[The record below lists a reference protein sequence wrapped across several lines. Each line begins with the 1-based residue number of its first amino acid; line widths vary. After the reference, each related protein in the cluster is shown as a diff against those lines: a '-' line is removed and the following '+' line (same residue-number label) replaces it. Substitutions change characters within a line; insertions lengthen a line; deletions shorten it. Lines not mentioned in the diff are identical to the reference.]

1 MYVQV
6 PHRDHVPQVWLV
18 DGLPGRTGEA
28 RPWMELLQ
36 NGTFLE
42 ETLAEEP
49 TSFMTDQVYLDLLV
63 ASGEKHGYTWLHH
76 LHLGIGATQAGDED
90 GGQAHFHQSLL
101 KNQTVLALHL
111 AKQGHTAWT
120 LAQDRVK
127 AVKPALN
134 WNSTSARNLVS
145 LARDVGCAL
154 VTSLCEQKQWAQVQH
169 IIDQAHAL
177 PIKDVKLSQLLLSA
191 QPWNLAQAKT
201 YVYGPAPNAT
211 AAEFLLLSTKWA
223 VSTPDL
229 VPLYA
234 DVQYMLQAEKMGVAD
249 WTTLNSLQRREI
261 RRKNKTPSRLDF
273 RGAT

>member
-1 MYVQV
+1 
-6 PHRDHVPQVWLV
+6 
-18 DGLPGRTGEA
+18 
-28 RPWMELLQ
+28 MELLQ
-36 NGTFLE
+36 NGTFLA

-63 ASGEKHGYTWLHH
+63 ASGEKHGYTWLHY
-76 LHLGIGATQAGDED
+76 LHLGIGATQAGNIS
-90 GGQAHFHQSLL
+90 GGQALFHKSLL
-101 KNQTVLALHL
+101 MNQTVLALHL
-111 AKQGHTAWT
+111 AEQGHTAWT
-120 LAQDRVK
+120 IAQDRVK

-134 WNSTSARNLVS
+134 DTTSARNLVS

-154 VTSLCEQKQWAQVQH
+154 VTSLCEKKLWPQVQP

-177 PIKDVKLSQLLLSA
+177 PIKDAALSQLLLSA
-191 QPWNLAQAKT
+191 QPWTLAQAKT